1 MCILF
6 SIYSVMTPNPIEESN
21 PLTWDTEFT
30 HKFSVIDIKIKK
42 KYPLEDRL
50 LQVHVQFL

>member
-6 SIYSVMTPNPIEESN
+6 STYSVMTPNPIEEY
-21 PLTWDTEFT
+21 PLTWDTEYT

-42 KYPLEDRL
+42 IYPLEDRL